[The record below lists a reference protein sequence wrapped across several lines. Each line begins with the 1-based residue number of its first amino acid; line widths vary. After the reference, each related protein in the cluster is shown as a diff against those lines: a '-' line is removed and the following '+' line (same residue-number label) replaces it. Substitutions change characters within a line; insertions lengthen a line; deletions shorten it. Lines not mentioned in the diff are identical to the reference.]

1 MEPVHTYPQT
11 AAAKPSQSGPRV
23 LLLSQHFW
31 PESLRIND
39 VALDLQGAGCQ
50 VTVLTGQPN
59 YPGGRV
65 FEGYRAMATG
75 VQTHQGLTIHRV
87 PLAPRGRGGALRL
100 MANYLSFIAAAS
112 IVGAW
117 RLRGQRFDVIFVYA
131 SSPILQAIAAIA
143 LARLKRCAVV
153 TWVQDLWPE
162 SLAATGYVRHPR
174 LLRGMATVVRWI
186 YHRCDLLLVQS
197 EAFIPPVLPLAGATP
212 VRYHPNPGEVL
223 SQDLDAA
230 LSGDLAENSVTTS
243 VATAALTLQPGF
255 NLVFAGNLGMAQAL
269 DSVLDAAEL
278 LLGLPGFR
286 LVLVGSG
293 QRSAW
298 LAEQVAQRGL
308 HNVQLAG
315 RFEPQHMPAILDQAS
330 ALLVSLVDDPA
341 MRLTVP
347 SKVQSYLAAG
357 KPIIAALDGEGARL
371 VQACGAGIACGAAK
385 PQALA
390 DAVRS
395 LHAMTDAQRL
405 AFGRAGQ
412 LHYRQHFDPAQLAI
426 ALRHHLSWAAAKR
439 SGAAATIVGSKIQK
453 P

>member
-1 MEPVHTYPQT
+1 M
-11 AAAKPSQSGPRV
+11 
-23 LLLSQHFW
+23 
-31 PESLRIND
+31 
-39 VALDLQGAGCQ
+39 
-50 VTVLTGQPN
+50 
-59 YPGGRV
+59 
-65 FEGYRAMATG
+65 
-75 VQTHQGLTIHRV
+75 
-87 PLAPRGRGGALRL
+87 
-100 MANYLSFIAAAS
+100 
-112 IVGAW
+112 
-117 RLRGQRFDVIFVYA
+117 
-131 SSPILQAIAAIA
+131 QAIIDPAKANEIA
-143 LARLKRCAVV
+143 MRAN
-153 TWVQDLWPE
+153 D
-162 SLAATGYVRHPR
+162 
-174 LLRGMATVVRWI
+174 
-186 YHRCDLLLVQS
+186 
-197 EAFIPPVLPLAGATP
+197 
-212 VRYHPNPGEVL
+212 
-223 SQDLDAA
+223 
-230 LSGDLAENSVTTS
+230 
-243 VATAALTLQPGF
+243 
-255 NLVFAGNLGMAQAL
+255 
-269 DSVLDAAEL
+269 
-278 LLGLPGFR
+278 
-286 LVLVGSG
+286 
-293 QRSAW
+293 W

-315 RFEPQHMPAILDQAS
+315 RFDPQHMPAILDQAS

-439 SGAAATIVGSKIQK
+439 SGAAATIASSKIQK